1 MAKKPNIVLIM
12 TDQHRADH
20 LGCYGNDIVQT
31 PNIDKL
37 ASDGV
42 TFDKF
47 YVATPVCMPNRACLM
62 TGRMPSANGAR
73 HNGIPLSTDSI
84 TFVDLLK
91 AAGYRTALVGK
102 SHIQN
107 MTGRPSAP
115 PSGLDPDRA
124 DPPEGL
130 KNAVARDMTG
140 PEYQRE
146 SSKAWVED
154 PDREIELP
162 FYGFDH
168 ARLCAN
174 HGDQV
179 QGHYTAWLR
188 DRGGKADE
196 LTGPENAL
204 PDQQYDA
211 PQGWRTAV
219 PEELYP
225 TSYIAEETLGY
236 LQDHKARHADQP
248 FFLKISFP
256 DPHHPFTPPGK
267 YWGMYD
273 PDDIPPPPT
282 HDDKID
288 DPLPPVTALAEAL
301 SNENANPMALQKVS
315 EFEARS
321 AIALNYGMITMVD
334 DAIGRI
340 VAELEALGL
349 DEDTVIM
356 FTSDHGDFM
365 GDRGVLF
372 KFGQHYQELVRVP
385 FIWRDPQSDEQG
397 ARSRRLAGTLDI
409 AATILARAGL
419 NPYFGMQGL
428 DMFDESR
435 QHLGMMVEDYTIN
448 YVLDPRSGVHF
459 ASMITERWRM
469 THYETHE
476 WGELYDLQEDP
487 QERNNLW
494 DDPAAAKEKALL
506 HELMVRQMLIL
517 RDRPFAPPGR
527 A

>member
-1 MAKKPNIVLIM
+1 M

-37 ASDGV
+37 AAGGV
-42 TFDKF
+42 TFDRF

-73 HNGIPLSTDSI
+73 HNGLPLSTDSI

-91 AAGYRTALVGK
+91 AAGYRTALIGK

-115 PSGLDPDRA
+115 PSSVNPERT
-124 DPPEGL
+124 DPPPGL
-130 KNAVARDMTG
+130 QNAVARDMTG
-140 PEYQRE
+140 AEYQRE
-146 SSKAWVED
+146 SSQAWIDD

-168 ARLCAN
+168 ARICSN

-188 DRGGKADE
+188 DKGGNAAE
-196 LTGPENAL
+196 LTGPQNAL

-225 TSYIAEETLGY
+225 TNYIAGESLSY
-236 LQDHKARHADQP
+236 LQDHKANHADQP
-248 FFLKISFP
+248 FFLKVSFP

-267 YWGMYD
+267 YWGMYS
-273 PDDIPPPPT
+273 PDDIPNPLT
-282 HDDKID
+282 FDDKID
-288 DPLPPVTALAEAL
+288 EPLPPVPELAMALR
-301 SNENANPMALQKVS
+301 NENENPMALRKVS

-340 VAELEALGL
+340 VAELAALDL
-349 DEDTVIM
+349 DDDTVIM

-372 KFGQHYQELVRVP
+372 KFGMHYQELIRVP
-385 FIWRDPQSDEQG
+385 FIWRDSKSPIRDV
-397 ARSRRLAGTLDI
+397 RSQRLAGTVDI

-419 NPYFGMQGL
+419 NPYFGMQGI
-428 DMFDESR
+428 DMFDQS
-435 QHLGMMVEDYTIN
+435 QSHLGMMVEDYTIN
-448 YVLDPRSGVHF
+448 YVLDPRLGVHF
-459 ASMITERWRM
+459 TSMITDRWRL
-469 THYETHE
+469 TRYANAD
-476 WGELYDLQEDP
+476 WGELYDLENDP
-487 QERNNLW
+487 QERVNLW
-494 DDPAAAKEKALL
+494 DNPSVATDKAGVL
-506 HELMVRQMLIL
+506 ELMVRQLLIL
-517 RDRPFAPPGR
+517 RDKPFAPPGR